1 MVTLFSSIF
10 RDFLDAFMAMTLTA
24 FDFIARLSLA
34 AF

>member
-10 RDFLDAFMAMTLTA
+10 RDFLDAFMALTA